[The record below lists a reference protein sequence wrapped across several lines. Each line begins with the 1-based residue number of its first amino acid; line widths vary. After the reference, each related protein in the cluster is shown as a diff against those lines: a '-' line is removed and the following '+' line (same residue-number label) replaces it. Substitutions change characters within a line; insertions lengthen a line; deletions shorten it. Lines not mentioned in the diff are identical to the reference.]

1 MPAGSFKFPR
11 RCAESPMA
19 MPTDVSAFLR
29 ERSFED
35 LSRELDGART
45 THWEDAAGSLETAIR
60 CSEAAAGLGQEEP
73 RGRALA
79 LQGAVTLN
87 RGDLQGALA
96 LATEAA
102 RHVASNAAARC
113 ELASLKSQLSFF
125 SGSYN
130 EAMEQEIGRAS

>member
-1 MPAGSFKFPR
+1 MPMRAAVLRRQESSPSDRMPGGSFKFPR
-11 RCAESPMA
+11 PCADSSLA
-19 MPTDVSAFLR
+19 MPADVSAFLR

-35 LSRELDGART
+35 LSRELDAART
-45 THWEDAAGSLETAIR
+45 THWEDAAGSLEIAIR
-60 CSEAAAGLGQEEP
+60 CSEAAGGLGHDEL

-102 RHVASNAAARC
+102 RHVAGNAAARC
-113 ELASLKSQLSFF
+113 ELASLKS
-125 SGSYN
+125 
-130 EAMEQEIGRAS
+130 